1 MNGNGVGYVM
11 PSFTNKDVDNTKVSF
26 RVSKPYKNVILNIK
40 QGDNVIKSIKKP
52 YMLPAEMENVIID
65 SKLLS
70 NLDNITL
77 EVIDG

>member
-1 MNGNGVGYVM
+1 MVLVM